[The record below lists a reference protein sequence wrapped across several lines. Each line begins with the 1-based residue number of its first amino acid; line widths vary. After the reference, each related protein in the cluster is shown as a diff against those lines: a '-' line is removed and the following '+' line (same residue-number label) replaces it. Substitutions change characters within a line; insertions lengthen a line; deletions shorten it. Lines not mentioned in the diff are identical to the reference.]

1 MIFIRNFIN
10 KKEMSKKTAKR
21 HKNTQNGKFGSRRHN
36 KSLSDI
42 VIYKTIHEKVLTL
55 QVFIFIIISD

>member
-55 QVFIFIIISD
+55 